1 VITPAKQKTQG
12 EISVSLDIKNTGN
25 RKGDKVVQ
33 LYVKDKVSS
42 VITYDSQL
50 RGFELVSLLAGETKK
65 VTFTL
70 KPADLELK
78 DKDMHWVVEPRDFE
92 VLVVRSL
99 EDI

>member
-1 VITPAKQKTQG
+1 MITPAKQKTQG